1 MLNFNNASDITIDG
15 KEAKK
20 IEINN
25 VVVWEKSSIS
35 IALTTSS
42 TSVYWG
48 QNVTLTA
55 TVSPAVDGLEVNFS
69 NGVTATTNANGVATT
84 TVSKSTPQSASFTAN
99 CSGGLSNSVSV
110 SWVKR
115 NLKITPMHT
124 GTLYY
129 GHYLRYKVT
138 DSVSG
143 SIVTGLT
150 GTITHGSSASTAS
163 ITVNSSGYAQ
173 LQINSGT
180 KTSTTS
186 ASYTGKCKINGNSL
200 YNTSSEYSASYSYA
214 PSKKFNASLAS
225 ASTGTGCTATFTS
238 GKYYGRWYPSS
249 TAESL
254 VAALKG
260 TGVAQAYL
268 ASSGGSG
275 ACKTP
280 EELAVKTNGKN
291 GTTAVSGTV
300 LAIGYYVGAKRASTV
315 STKFNNIAIQL
326 YANSTWTT
334 KATATRTTTFPTDYP
349 DPYYT
354 GTFSFVPTM
363 AQLTS
368 GYVRLVASFTANTK
382 SDVGYVYIGEFYP
395 QVWYSP
401 TQTFLS

>member
-35 IALTTSS
+35 ISLTASS
-42 TSVYWG
+42 NSVYWG

-55 TVSPAVDGLEVNFS
+55 TVTPAVEGLEVTFS
-69 NGVTATTNANGVATT
+69 DGTKATTNSNGVATT
-84 TVSKSTPQSASFTAN
+84 VVSKSTPQTVNFTATT
-99 CSGGLSNSVSV
+99 SGSLSNSVNIN
-110 SWVKR
+110 WVKR
-115 NLKITPMHT
+115 NLTISPLHT

-143 SIVTGLT
+143 AIVTGLT
-150 GTITHGSSASTAS
+150 GYIIDGYSSTQNSVTI
-163 ITVNSSGYAQ
+163 NSSGYVQKQ
-173 LQINSGT
+173 LNNGT

-186 ASYTGKCKINGNSL
+186 TSYTGKCKINGNSL
-200 YNTSSEYSASYSYA
+200 YNTSSEYSATYNYA
-214 PSKKFNASLAS
+214 PSKKYNASIAS

-249 TAESL
+249 SDYTL
-254 VAALKG
+254 VEALKG
-260 TGVAQAYL
+260 TGTARAYL

-275 ACKTP
+275 ACKRP
-280 EELAVKTNGKN
+280 EELYVKTNGKN
-291 GTTAVSGTV
+291 GTAAVSGTV

-315 STKFNNIAIQL
+315 TVKFNNIAIQL
-326 YANSTWTT
+326 YSNSEWTT
-334 KATATRTTTFPTDYP
+334 KATASRTTTFPTDYP
-349 DPYYT
+349 DPYYS

-363 AQLTS
+363 SQLTS
-368 GYVRLVASFTANTK
+368 GYIRLVANFTENTQ
-382 SDVGYVYIGEFYP
+382 SNVGYVYIGEFYP

-401 TQTFLS
+401 TQTFKS

>member
-1 MLNFNNASDITIDG
+1 MLNFNNASNITIGG

-55 TVSPAVDGLEVNFS
+55 TVSPAVEGLEVTFS

-84 TVSKSTPQSASFTAN
+84 TVNKSTPQSASFTATS
-99 CSGGLSNSVSV
+99 SGSLSNSVSV
-110 SWVKR
+110 TWNKR
-115 NLKITPMHT
+115 NLTLTPLHT

-143 SIVTGLT
+143 SVVTGLS
-150 GTITHGSSASTAS
+150 GYINYGAGSNYNV
-163 ITVNSSGYAQ
+163 TVNSSGYCQ
-173 LQINSGT
+173 LQLNLGT

-186 ASYTGKCKINGNSL
+186 TSYSGKCKITGNSL
-200 YNTSSEYSASYSYA
+200 YNTSSEYSATYNYC
-214 PSKKFNASLAS
+214 PSKKYNAALAS

-249 TAESL
+249 SDYTL
-254 VAALKG
+254 VGALKG
-260 TGVAQAYL
+260 TGTARAYL

-275 ACKTP
+275 ACKRP
-280 EELAVKTNGKN
+280 EELYVKTNGKN

-315 STKFNNIAIQL
+315 TVKFNNIAIQL
-326 YANSTWTT
+326 YSNSEWVT
-334 KATATRTTTFPTDYP
+334 KATASRTTTFPTDYP

-363 AQLTS
+363 SQLTS
-368 GYVRLVASFTANTK
+368 GYIRLMANFTENTQ
-382 SDVGYVYIGEFYP
+382 SNVGYVYIGEFYP

-401 TQTFLS
+401 TQTFKS